1 MRDLKQFIEFIEVLR
16 NCYSVHTTFSHADC
30 AEVVIP
36 SCSKCPYKNF
46 RNCKFEMMRRAASLI
61 EDMMCEIED
70 LRAENK
76 DLRYE
81 LNEAYNH

>member
-1 MRDLKQFIEFIEVLR
+1 MGNVKQLIKDLREA
-16 NCYSVHTTFSHADC
+16 HDFSDC
-30 AEVVIP
+30 
-36 SCSKCPYKNF
+36 
-46 RNCKFEMMRRAASLI
+46 MMCEALMKEASFLI

>member
-1 MRDLKQFIEFIEVLR
+1 MGNLKQFIEFIEALR
-16 NCYSVHTTFSHADC
+16 NCYSVHFTFSHADY
-30 AEVVIP
+30 ADVVIP
-36 SCSKCPYKNF
+36 SCSKCPYKNIS
-46 RNCKFEMMRRAASLI
+46 NCNFEMMRRAASLI

-76 DLRYE
+76 DLRWE